1 MLTPMRL
8 AERCARL
15 LVLVAWMA
23 LITYWSGQGNL
34 PIDRPDFSNAL
45 HGLQHRFAHLIAF
58 GTVALLAR
66 WAFDGLPRSAWL
78 AILLTSLFGATDE
91 WHQTFTPG
99 RRPAIDDWAFDT
111 ASAALAVYAWSRVRR
126 TRWQAGVRM
135 LAPLAVGAMFVV
147 GIGLAIQPTTSVRA
161 PFNRAALHSMTSQA
175 TSGAMQFARS
185 TRAMARQIRSSV
197 TS

>member
-1 MLTPMRL
+1 MRL
-8 AERCARL
+8 AERCARV

-34 PIDRPDFSNAL
+34 PIDQPNVISAL
-45 HGLQHRFAHLIAF
+45 HGLQHRFAHLVAF

-66 WAFDGLPRSAWL
+66 WAFDGLPGSAWL
-78 AILLTSLFGATDE
+78 AILLTSFFGATDE

-111 ASAALAVYAWSRVRR
+111 ASAALAVYLWSRMHT
-126 TRWQAGVRM
+126 TRWRVGLHA
-135 LAPLAVGAMFVV
+135 LAPLAVGAVFVV
-147 GIGLAIQPTTSVRA
+147 GIGLAVRPTTSIRST
-161 PFNRAALHSMTSQA
+161 FNRAALHTMTRQA
-175 TSGAMQFARS
+175 AGGALEFARS
-185 TRAMARQIRSSV
+185 TRAVARQIRASV